1 MKIILLL
8 IACIIV
14 IFLLYSFA
22 KNKYEEVK
30 LSKEI
35 QYGPFTIQAKV
46 SNTKNF
52 NMNYGRM
59 TKNTNV
65 AYDILYEGKPLTYS
79 SGLQNNTGLPF
90 LWAVYTLNGAPDPTL
105 IAGSQSLYMIY
116 LKKGVPEVEPLFIQS
131 TDFASLQLL
140 DSNNGQPG
148 EYVEVFMKNE
158 TTHLDQLDRLEGG
171 RFLMVSE
178 HAILDVQTRK
188 IWPMNKDNNPV
199 ENYSYPSPHGA
210 LAFSPDQKSIVFHAE
225 FQSWNTQDDDLPDSE
240 HALVVYYFE
249 KDSGYVVRYDDT
261 DTRMTNVNDIN
272 YEWFNTYFEWKKFPE
287 GDRLE
292 LRSFKQ
298 LPYWSGKFDPKDH
311 YYTLYP
317 VKPEMLAVFLNFVF
331 EQMAWT
337 KSNII
342 KDETGE
348 YTGHSY
354 TIGSGDLKLD
364 IGFKEDEQKLTFSK
378 YLYDDKNT
386 ESDAVVKKIALA
398 FNTELNEGKHQ
409 ELFGRIFS
417 ETKKIRG
424 VK

>member
-1 MKIILLL
+1 
-8 IACIIV
+8 
-14 IFLLYSFA
+14 
-22 KNKYEEVK
+22 
-30 LSKEI
+30 
-35 QYGPFTIQAKV
+35 
-46 SNTKNF
+46 
-52 NMNYGRM
+52 
-59 TKNTNV
+59 
-65 AYDILYEGKPLTYS
+65 
-79 SGLQNNTGLPF
+79 
-90 LWAVYTLNGAPDPTL
+90 
-105 IAGSQSLYMIY
+105 
-116 LKKGVPEVEPLFIQS
+116 
-131 TDFASLQLL
+131 
-140 DSNNGQPG
+140 
-148 EYVEVFMKNE
+148 
-158 TTHLDQLDRLEGG
+158 
-171 RFLMVSE
+171 
-178 HAILDVQTRK
+178 
-188 IWPMNKDNNPV
+188 
-199 ENYSYPSPHGA
+199 
-210 LAFSPDQKSIVFHAE
+210 
-225 FQSWNTQDDDLPDSE
+225 
-240 HALVVYYFE
+240 
-249 KDSGYVVRYDDT
+249 
-261 DTRMTNVNDIN
+261 MTNVNDIN
-272 YEWFNTYFEWKKFPE
+272 YDWFNTYFEWKKFPE

-386 ESDAVVKKIALA
+386 ESDVVVKKIALA
-398 FNTELNEGKHQ
+398 FNAELNEGKHQ

>member
-46 SNTKNF
+46 SNTKSF

-59 TKNTNV
+59 TNNTNV
-65 AYDILYEGKPLTYS
+65 AYHVLYNGKPITYS

-90 LWAVYTLNGAPDPTL
+90 LWAVYALKDAPDPTL

-116 LKKGVPEVEPLFIQS
+116 IRDGVPKVEPLLIQG
-131 TDFASLQLL
+131 TDFASLQFL
-140 DSNNGQPG
+140 DRKNGQPSD
-148 EYVEVFMKNE
+148 YSEVFMKSE
-158 TTHLDQLDRLEGG
+158 TTQLEELDRLEGG

-199 ENYSYPSPHGA
+199 DNYSYPSPHGA

-225 FQSWNTQDDDLPDSE
+225 FQSWNTQDENLPDSE
-240 HALVVYYFE
+240 YALVVYHYE
-249 KDSGYVVRYDDT
+249 KDSGYAVKYDDT

-298 LPYWSGKFDPKDH
+298 LHYWSGKFDPKDH

-337 KSNII
+337 NSNII

-364 IGFKEDEQKLTFSK
+364 IGFKEDEQKLTFSR

-398 FNTELNEGKHQ
+398 FNAELNEGKHQ